1 MSDKIYYI
9 VTALFYGLGIFCAG
23 LAVLRSRTPQGATAW
38 VLSLLF
44 IPFFS
49 VPLFLVFGQTKF
61 EGYNNRRRFMDKR
74 VQAKITE
81 LSSIDSTLSSTTDEL
96 KLISSTI
103 SAKNQPGF
111 TRGNS
116 IQLLI
121 DGDETF
127 SSMLSEIE
135 KAKKYIILQTYIFRD
150 DEIGNKFADL
160 LIRKATEGLRVTFI
174 HDDIGNDIPVRLIKK
189 LSKAGIKV
197 SPFNDRLIKHKV
209 QINFRNHRKILI
221 IDGKVGFVGGLNIGD
236 DYLGR
241 WKKWGPWRDTH
252 VKISGPS
259 VIAAQVACAKDW
271 YFSIEEPIEADWEI
285 TESSENAQVMI
296 LHTGP
301 ADERHTCLLA
311 HIAMINS
318 AQERLWIASP
328 YLVPPESLVDAL
340 FMASLRGVDVCLIL
354 PSYSDAI
361 LILHASKVYQERMLD
376 HGIKL
381 FSYTPG
387 FLHQKVML
395 IDSKIATVGSAN
407 FDCRSMFI
415 NFEVTAIT
423 TDNKF
428 ITDMEEMLIEDFA
441 RSQRVDK
448 EKLKEESIMQK
459 ISARSA
465 NLLAPM
471 L

>member
-1 MSDKIYYI
+1 
-9 VTALFYGLGIFCAG
+9 
-23 LAVLRSRTPQGATAW
+23 
-38 VLSLLF
+38 
-44 IPFFS
+44 
-49 VPLFLVFGQTKF
+49 
-61 EGYNNRRRFMDKR
+61 
-74 VQAKITE
+74 
-81 LSSIDSTLSSTTDEL
+81 
-96 KLISSTI
+96 
-103 SAKNQPGF
+103 
-111 TRGNS
+111 
-116 IQLLI
+116 
-121 DGDETF
+121 
-127 SSMLSEIE
+127 MLHEME
-135 KAKKYIILQTYIFRD
+135 KAESYIILQTYIFRD

-160 LIRKATEGLRVTFI
+160 LMKKASEGLRVTFI
-174 HDDIGNDIPVRLIKK
+174 HDDIGNDMPVKLIKK
-189 LSKAGIKV
+189 LSEAGVKV
-197 SPFNDRLIKHKV
+197 SPFNDRLLKHKV

-221 IDGKVGFVGGLNIGD
+221 IDGKVGFVGGHNIGD
-236 DYLGR
+236 DYLGK

-271 YFSIEEPIEADWEI
+271 YFSLEESLEADWEI
-285 TESSENAQVMI
+285 TESSKDAQVMI

-311 HIAMINS
+311 HIALINS
-318 AQERLWIASP
+318 AQKRLWIASP
-328 YLVPPESLVDAL
+328 YMVPPESLVDAL
-340 FMASLRGVDVCLIL
+340 LMASLRGVDVCLIL
-354 PSYSDAI
+354 PSYSDSF
-361 LILHASKVYQERMLD
+361 LILHASKVYQERLLD

-381 FSYTPG
+381 FSYTEG

-423 TDNKF
+423 TDGKF
-428 ITDMEEMLIEDFA
+428 IKDMEEMLTRDFA
-441 RSQRVDK
+441 KSKKINK
-448 EKLKEESIMQK
+448 ETFKKEPIVKK